1 MPNAWGRF
9 LNATAAAY
17 RAFQHVYFDPGGVAV
32 ARDSRIAYANLLWS
46 FYDNSVWEDITRFSS
61 YRATSRVYRDIRSI
75 YNPVRRLVDFYAGQV
90 YPGVLSE
97 DGANLPDGVQI
108 AIPLA
113 DDTPQPLRAAIAQTW
128 RWSNWQS
135 GKAVM
140 LRYGAAAGSVL
151 VEVVDDVARG
161 KVTYNVVWPTQATEL
176 TLDAAGNVKAYTVE
190 YQVNDDTGKPYTYKK
205 TVDGDAFR
213 FFKDNKPFDYGQG
226 VAYAN
231 PYGFVPAVWVKH
243 RDLGG
248 DWGAPAIHGS
258 LQKINELNSL
268 ASHIHDDIHKKIA
281 APKIFFGSGRIANAF
296 GSATK
301 RGATD
306 EFSPQNAEREE
317 VLYLQGPPDGSI
329 GDLSGGLDIDKAVL
343 YLKQLIGE
351 IEQDYPELALYRELR
366 SMSQITGPAA
376 SRLMGDAA
384 AMVYEAQ
391 ANYDSASIKAFQM
404 AVAIGGWR
412 LESGAWPNP
421 TRQQQKFVGFDL
433 ESYAR
438 GDLDF
443 AIMPRPLI
451 AMTPVE
457 QIEAERARLAL
468 DQDRAAGSV
477 AADLE
482 ARLLAGEPAE

>member
-1 MPNAWGRF
+1 V
-9 LNATAAAY
+9 TASVAAY
-17 RAFQHVYFDPGGVAV
+17 RAFQHVYFDPGGAV
-32 ARDSRIAYANLLWS
+32 IARDKQIAFANLCWA
-46 FYDNSVWEDITRFSS
+46 FYTNSVWEDLSTFSS
-61 YRATSRVYRDIRSI
+61 YRANSRVYRDIRSI

-97 DGANLPDGVQI
+97 DGNRLPAGVQI

-113 DDTPQPLRAAIAQTW
+113 EDTPPALRSAIAQTW
-128 RWSNWQS
+128 WWSNWQS

-140 LRYGAAAGSVL
+140 LRYGAATGSVL
-151 VEVVDDVARG
+151 VEVVDDMDRG
-161 KVTYNVVWPTQATEL
+161 KVTYNVVWPTQVTAL

-190 YQVNDDTGKPYTYKK
+190 YQVNDESGKPYQYRKE
-205 TVDGDAFR
+205 VDGTSWR
-213 FFKDNKPFDYGQG
+213 FFKDDKPYDYGQG
-226 VAYAN
+226 AEYAN
-231 PYGFVPAVWVKH
+231 PYGFVPAAWVKH

-268 ASHIHDDIHKKIA
+268 AAHIHDDIHKKIA
-281 APKIFFGSGRIANAF
+281 APKIFFGDGRISNAF
-296 GSATK
+296 GDTTK

-306 EFSPQNAEREE
+306 EFSPENGEREG
-317 VLYLQGPPDGSI
+317 LFYLKGPAGGSI
-329 GDLSGGLDIDKAVL
+329 GDLAGGLELDKAIP
-343 YLKQLIGE
+343 YLQQLIGE

-391 ANYDSASIKAFQM
+391 ANYDTASTKLFQM

-412 LESGAWPNP
+412 LTTGAWPNP